1 MEEKIVLSYP
11 AEMEDD
17 CLNWSYD
24 QIGNIKADHWVA
36 RVITCL
42 GVAGFIYNVKNVDYA
57 QVFAVLIAIGCIRL
71 LSLRLQKS
79 AYLRST
85 IKMRTEQ
92 PYENKKILCE
102 SGILS
107 ELGKRSWRG
116 VRLILRKNKLILISW
131 VAIYLIVPKKML
143 GEEDIAKIRRWIQ
156 TANGHK
162 TREDSDSAGIDWNE
176 VRKMKFLG
184 FIHLGTP
191 VLGMAFSFVFT
202 VVSIVL
208 FRSVEGVLWRTLIGL
223 ELGFCLYWIIY
234 IALSACRECFWTVA
248 EDMERDPAAKEM
260 EVFRR
265 VFPSAE
271 GPVNWTE
278 LIRSH
283 PEEVNIIP
291 CKHGRILMFGH
302 RRYFVQYEGCDR
314 LL

>member
-79 AYLRST
+79 AFLRS
-85 IKMRTEQ
+85 TEQ

-116 VRLILRKNKLILISW
+116 GTLDSQKEQTNLDQ
-131 VAIYLIVPKKML
+131 L
-143 GEEDIAKIRRWIQ
+143 GGNLFDCSQENARGRGYCQNSEM
-156 TANGHK
+156 
-162 TREDSDSAGIDWNE
+162 DSNSKWA
-176 VRKMKFLG
+176 
-184 FIHLGTP
+184 
-191 VLGMAFSFVFT
+191 
-202 VVSIVL
+202 
-208 FRSVEGVLWRTLIGL
+208 
-223 ELGFCLYWIIY
+223 
-234 IALSACRECFWTVA
+234 
-248 EDMERDPAAKEM
+248 
-260 EVFRR
+260 
-265 VFPSAE
+265 
-271 GPVNWTE
+271 
-278 LIRSH
+278 
-283 PEEVNIIP
+283 
-291 CKHGRILMFGH
+291 
-302 RRYFVQYEGCDR
+302 
-314 LL
+314 